1 MKVKQQ
7 CICFELP
14 SRRLPL
20 HLVGLGS
27 KYILLLPGIKYLTR
41 FYFQADL
48 ISRFVSYRTT
58 ITSEFSLKSSQ
69 TLTVDPR
76 SNRGKNICASK
87 QHLSILKSVDI
98 YDNNLRYDFHQ
109 HPHNY

>member
-58 ITSEFSLKSSQ
+58 ITSEFSLK
-69 TLTVDPR
+69 TIHR
-76 SNRGKNICASK
+76 
-87 QHLSILKSVDI
+87 H
-98 YDNNLRYDFHQ
+98 
-109 HPHNY
+109 